1 VSRLVKLNDFHR
13 KNLIKLCK
21 KHGVDYQTIDFDAYW
36 DSSLSLKENYAKLK
50 EMIKSLSNSEKVLEE
65 KYQKDEKEL
74 LEREATAMEEQYY
87 KEEFDKRIESIKQNS
102 IMELQQYFSDYYEHI
117 ESFLENKKVNGF
129 LCVGKGGVGK
139 TFNLIY
145 KLKSKNLNFI
155 LLKGHYTPLSFYKTL
170 YQNRENQILIIDDII
185 KFLDDK
191 DIMGLLL
198 SALDY
203 DNKVCSWS
211 SSSPLTADLPH
222 EFIFNSK
229 IFILS
234 NEFDEKNEFLKAL
247 KDRCVFYEMSFSKEQ
262 IIEMLYIMAKRN
274 NYPLELV
281 DYIKELAEN
290 SIIEN
295 LSLRLIDKLYPYYS
309 KPNWKTLIKQILE
322 FDELKNLVFELI
334 KSNKSVK
341 EQVEAFRE
349 LTGLSRTYYFYL
361 KAKIQDKVDSW
372 YEYNRK
378 VLVQKFI

>member
-1 VSRLVKLNDFHR
+1 
-13 KNLIKLCK
+13 
-21 KHGVDYQTIDFDAYW
+21 
-36 DSSLSLKENYAKLK
+36 
-50 EMIKSLSNSEKVLEE
+50 
-65 KYQKDEKEL
+65 
-74 LEREATAMEEQYY
+74 
-87 KEEFDKRIESIKQNS
+87 
-102 IMELQQYFSDYYEHI
+102 
-117 ESFLENKKVNGF
+117 
-129 LCVGKGGVGK
+129 
-139 TFNLIY
+139 
-145 KLKSKNLNFI
+145 
-155 LLKGHYTPLSFYKTL
+155 
-170 YQNRENQILIIDDII
+170 
-185 KFLDDK
+185 
-191 DIMGLLL
+191 
-198 SALDY
+198 
-203 DNKVCSWS
+203 
-211 SSSPLTADLPH
+211 LTADLPN

-234 NEFDEKNEFLKAL
+234 NEFDEKNEFLRAL

-361 KAKIQDKVDSW
+361 KAKIQGKVDSW

-378 VLVQKFI
+378 V